1 MKKALTDTG
10 LIKKADEAG
19 ARKRKSS
26 GKKGG
31 KAAPSSV
38 SAPKARKTKSKP
50 KKTAEPK
57 KPRKQGGKGR
67 PFQAHSWPTYAP
79 GNKAPRSYSEEELKG
94 IVKKAAKAANTRLRT
109 LEKKGLADKAPAYKS
124 ISGMLKM
131 ERPRFKESTAKMSK
145 EELTK
150 EFLKLRDFI
159 GMKTSTMTGYKEWNE
174 NKVQAA
180 RDMGFTG
187 TPDELAY
194 LFNRYMTDKYEA
206 LFGSDI
212 IYQSIVSNNIDKLG
226 LEQIGKE
233 YQANIEKIFHRENG
247 CCNYTEHDRGESNA
261 VQSRY

>member
-1 MKKALTDTG
+1 MKKAKTDTG
-10 LIKKADEAG
+10 LVKKAPD
-19 ARKRKSS
+19 ARARTS
-26 GKKGG
+26 KKTGE
-31 KAAPSSV
+31 KAL
-38 SAPKARKTKSKP
+38 SAKKTKARNAKT
-50 KKTAEPK
+50 TEAK

-124 ISGMLKM
+124 ISGILKR
-131 ERPRFKESTAKMSK
+131 ERPRFKEYTAKMSK

-150 EFLKLRDFI
+150 EFLKLREFM

-187 TPDELAY
+187 TPEELAY
-194 LFNRYMTDKYEA
+194 LFNRYMTEKNEA

-212 IYQSIVSNNIDKLG
+212 IYQAIVSNNIDKLE

-233 YQANIEKIFHRENG
+233 YQANIEKDIS
-247 CCNYTEHDRGESNA
+247 RGERLLQLYRA
-261 VQSRY
+261 RQGKK

>member
-19 ARKRKSS
+19 ATKRKSS

-31 KAAPSSV
+31 KAAR
-38 SAPKARKTKSKP
+38 SAPKAKS
-50 KKTAEPK
+50 TEPK

-67 PFQAHSWPTYAP
+67 PFQAHGWPTYAP

-109 LEKKGLADKAPAYKS
+109 LEKKGLADKAPAYRS
-124 ISGMLKM
+124 ISGILKM
-131 ERPRFKESTAKMSK
+131 ERPRFKESTVKMTK

-150 EFLKLRDFI
+150 EFLKLREFM

-187 TPDELAY
+187 TPEELAY
-194 LFNRYMTDKYEA
+194 LFNRYLTEKNEA

-212 IYQSIVSNNIDKLG
+212 IYQAIVSNNIDKLE
-226 LEQIGKE
+226 LEKIGKE
-233 YQANIEKIFHRENG
+233 YQANIEKDISQ
-247 CCNYTEHDRGESNA
+247 GERLLQLYRA
-261 VQSRY
+261 RQGRK

>member
-19 ARKRKSS
+19 ATKRKSS

-38 SAPKARKTKSKP
+38 SAPKARKTKSEP

-124 ISGMLKM
+124 ISGILKM
-131 ERPRFKESTAKMSK
+131 ERPRFKESTAKMTK

-150 EFLKLRDFI
+150 EFLKLREFM
-159 GMKTSTMTGYKEWNE
+159 GMKTSTMTGYKDWNE

-187 TPDELAY
+187 TPEELAY
-194 LFNRYMTDKYEA
+194 LFNRYMTEKNEA

-212 IYQSIVSNNIDKLG
+212 IYQEIVTNNIDKLE

-233 YQANIEKIFHRENG
+233 YQANLEKDISQ
-247 CCNYTEHDRGESNA
+247 GERLLQLYRA
-261 VQSRY
+261 RQRRK

>member
-10 LIKKADEAG
+10 LVKKADEAG
-19 ARKRKSS
+19 ATKRKSS

-31 KAAPSSV
+31 KAAR
-38 SAPKARKTKSKP
+38 SAPKA
-50 KKTAEPK
+50 KKTTAKAAKSTEPK

-67 PFQAHSWPTYAP
+67 PFQAHGWPTYAP
-79 GNKAPRSYSEEELKG
+79 GNKAPRSYSEEELKA

-124 ISGMLKM
+124 ISGILKM
-131 ERPRFKESTAKMSK
+131 ERPRFKESTVKMTK

-150 EFLKLRDFI
+150 EFLKLREFM

-187 TPDELAY
+187 TPEELAY
-194 LFNRYMTDKYEA
+194 LFNRYMTEKNEA

-212 IYQSIVSNNIDKLG
+212 IYQAIVSNNIDKLE
-226 LEQIGKE
+226 LERIGKE
-233 YQANIEKIFHRENG
+233 YQANIEKDISQ
-247 CCNYTEHDRGESNA
+247 GERLLQLYRA
-261 VQSRY
+261 RQGRK

>member
-1 MKKALTDTG
+1 MKKA
-10 LIKKADEAG
+10 
-19 ARKRKSS
+19 RKQ
-26 GKKGG
+26 GG
-31 KAAPSSV
+31 KAAPS
-38 SAPKARKTKSKP
+38 APKAKNTTAKAAKS
-50 KKTAEPK
+50 TEPK

-67 PFQAHSWPTYAP
+67 PFQAHGWPTYAP

-124 ISGMLKM
+124 ISGILKK
-131 ERPRFKESTAKMSK
+131 ERPRFKESTAKMTK

-150 EFLKLRDFI
+150 EFLKLREFM

-194 LFNRYMTDKYEA
+194 LFNRYMTEKNEA

-212 IYQSIVSNNIDKLG
+212 IYQAIVSNNIDKLE

-233 YQANIEKIFHRENG
+233 YQANLEKDIS
-247 CCNYTEHDRGESNA
+247 RGERLLQLYRA
-261 VQSRY
+261 RQGRK

>member
-10 LIKKADEAG
+10 LVKKADEAG
-19 ARKRKSS
+19 ATKRKSS

-31 KAAPSSV
+31 KAAPS
-38 SAPKARKTKSKP
+38 APKA
-50 KKTAEPK
+50 KKTTAKAAKSTEPK

-67 PFQAHSWPTYAP
+67 PYQAHSWPTYAP
-79 GNKAPRSYSEEELKG
+79 GNKAPRSYSEEELKA

-109 LEKKGLADKAPAYKS
+109 LEKKGLAEKAPAYKS
-124 ISGMLKM
+124 ISGILKM
-131 ERPRFKESTAKMSK
+131 ERPRFKESTVKMSK

-150 EFLKLRDFI
+150 EFLKLREFM

-194 LFNRYMTDKYEA
+194 LFNRYMTEKNEA

-212 IYQSIVSNNIDKLG
+212 IYQAIVSNKIDKLE
-226 LEQIGKE
+226 LEKIGQD
-233 YQANIEKIFHRENG
+233 YQANLKKDISQ
-247 CCNYTEHDRGESNA
+247 GERLLQLYRA
-261 VQSRY
+261 RQGRK

>member
-19 ARKRKSS
+19 ATKRKSS

-31 KAAPSSV
+31 KAASSSV
-38 SAPKARKTKSKP
+38 SAPKARKTTSKRKKTSKP

-57 KPRKQGGKGR
+57 KPRKQGGTGR

-124 ISGMLKM
+124 ISGILKM
-131 ERPRFKESTAKMSK
+131 ERPRFKESTAKMTK

-150 EFLKLRDFI
+150 EFLKLREFM

-194 LFNRYMTDKYEA
+194 LFNRYMTEKNEA

-212 IYQSIVSNNIDKLG
+212 IYQAIVSNNIDKLE

-233 YQANIEKIFHRENG
+233 YQANLEKDISQ
-247 CCNYTEHDRGESNA
+247 GERLLQLYRA
-261 VQSRY
+261 RQGRK

>member
-1 MKKALTDTG
+1 MKKAKTDTG
-10 LIKKADEAG
+10 LIKKAPD
-19 ARKRKSS
+19 ARARTS
-26 GKKGG
+26 KKTGET
-31 KAAPSSV
+31 AL
-38 SAPKARKTKSKP
+38 SAKKTKARSAKTTEAKDA
-50 KKTAEPK
+50 KTTEAK

-79 GNKAPRSYSEEELKG
+79 GNKAPRSYSEEELKS

-124 ISGMLKM
+124 ISGILKM
-131 ERPRFKESTAKMSK
+131 ERPRFKESTVKMSK

-150 EFLKLRDFI
+150 EFLKLREFM

-187 TPDELAY
+187 TPEELAY
-194 LFNRYMTDKYEA
+194 LFNRYMTEKNEA

-212 IYQSIVSNNIDKLG
+212 IYQAIVSNNIDKLE

-233 YQANIEKIFHRENG
+233 YQANLEKDISQ
-247 CCNYTEHDRGESNA
+247 GERLLQLYRA
-261 VQSRY
+261 RQRRK

>member
-10 LIKKADEAG
+10 LVKKADEAG

-31 KAAPSSV
+31 KAAR
-38 SAPKARKTKSKP
+38 SAHKA
-50 KKTAEPK
+50 KKTTAKAAKSTEPK

-67 PFQAHSWPTYAP
+67 PYQPHSWPTYAP
-79 GNKAPRSYSEEELKG
+79 GNKAPRSYSEEELKA

-109 LEKKGLADKAPAYKS
+109 LEKKGIADKAPAYRS
-124 ISGMLKM
+124 ISGILKM
-131 ERPRFKESTAKMSK
+131 ERPRFKESTVKMSK

-150 EFLKLRDFI
+150 EFLKLREFM
-159 GMKTSTMTGYKEWNE
+159 GMKTSTMTGYKDWNE

-187 TPDELAY
+187 TPEELAY
-194 LFNRYMTDKYEA
+194 LFNRYMTDKNEA

-212 IYQSIVSNNIDKLG
+212 IYQAIVSNNIDKLE

-233 YQANIEKIFHRENG
+233 YQANIEKDIS
-247 CCNYTEHDRGESNA
+247 RGERLLQLYRA
-261 VQSRY
+261 RQGRK

>member
-1 MKKALTDTG
+1 MKKAKTDTG
-10 LIKKADEAG
+10 LVKKAPD
-19 ARKRKSS
+19 ARARTS
-26 GKKGG
+26 KKTGG
-31 KAAPSSV
+31 KAL
-38 SAPKARKTKSKP
+38 SAKKTKARNAKTTEARDA
-50 KKTAEPK
+50 KTTEAK

-124 ISGMLKM
+124 ISGILKM

-150 EFLKLRDFI
+150 AFLKLREFM

-187 TPDELAY
+187 TPEELAY
-194 LFNRYMTDKYEA
+194 LFNRYMTEKNEA

-212 IYQSIVSNNIDKLG
+212 IYQSIVSNNIDKLE

-233 YQANIEKIFHRENG
+233 YQANIEKDIS
-247 CCNYTEHDRGESNA
+247 RGERLLQLYRA
-261 VQSRY
+261 RQGKK

>member
-1 MKKALTDTG
+1 MKKVLT
-10 LIKKADEAG
+10 DEAG
-19 ARKRKSS
+19 ATKRKSS

-94 IVKKAAKAANTRLRT
+94 IVRKAAKAANTRLRT
-109 LEKKGLADKAPAYKS
+109 LEKKGLADKVPAYKS
-124 ISGMLKM
+124 ISGILKM
-131 ERPRFKESTAKMSK
+131 ERPRFKESTAKMTK

-150 EFLKLRDFI
+150 EFLKLREFM

-174 NKVQAA
+174 NKLQAA

-187 TPDELAY
+187 TSEELAY
-194 LFNRYMTDKYEA
+194 LFNRYMTEKNEA

-212 IYQSIVSNNIDKLG
+212 IYQAIVSNNIDKLE

-233 YQANIEKIFHRENG
+233 YQANLEKDIS
-247 CCNYTEHDRGESNA
+247 RGERLLQLYRA
-261 VQSRY
+261 RQGRK

>member
-1 MKKALTDTG
+1 MKKAKTDTG
-10 LIKKADEAG
+10 LVKKAPD
-19 ARKRKSS
+19 ARARTS
-26 GKKGG
+26 KKTGE
-31 KAAPSSV
+31 KAL
-38 SAPKARKTKSKP
+38 SAKKTKARSAKTTEAKDA
-50 KKTAEPK
+50 KTTEPK

-109 LEKKGLADKAPAYKS
+109 IEKKGLADKVPAYRS
-124 ISGMLKM
+124 ISGILKM
-131 ERPRFKESTAKMSK
+131 ERPRFKESTVKMSK

-150 EFLKLRDFI
+150 EFFKLREFM

-194 LFNRYMTDKYEA
+194 LFNRYMTDKNEA

-212 IYQSIVSNNIDKLG
+212 IYQAIVSNNIDKLE
-226 LEQIGKE
+226 LEQIGKD
-233 YQANIEKIFHRENG
+233 YQVNLEKDISQ
-247 CCNYTEHDRGESNA
+247 GERLLQLYRA
-261 VQSRY
+261 RQRKK

>member
-38 SAPKARKTKSKP
+38 SAPKP

-124 ISGMLKM
+124 ISGILKM
-131 ERPRFKESTAKMSK
+131 ERPRFRESTAKMSK

-150 EFLKLRDFI
+150 EFLKLREFM

-187 TPDELAY
+187 TPEELAY
-194 LFNRYMTDKYEA
+194 LFNRYMTEKNEA

-212 IYQSIVSNNIDKLG
+212 IYQAIVSNNIDKLE

-233 YQANIEKIFHRENG
+233 YQANIEKDIS
-247 CCNYTEHDRGESNA
+247 RGERLLQLYRA
-261 VQSRY
+261 RQGKK

>member
-1 MKKALTDTG
+1 MKKAKTDTG
-10 LIKKADEAG
+10 LVKKAPD
-19 ARKRKSS
+19 ARARTS
-26 GKKGG
+26 KKTGG
-31 KAAPSSV
+31 KAL
-38 SAPKARKTKSKP
+38 SAKKTKARNAKTTEARDA
-50 KKTAEPK
+50 KTTEAK

-124 ISGMLKM
+124 ITGILKM

-150 EFLKLRDFI
+150 EFLKLREFM

-187 TPDELAY
+187 TPEELAY
-194 LFNRYMTDKYEA
+194 LFNRYMTEKNEA

-212 IYQSIVSNNIDKLG
+212 IYQSIVSNNIDKLE

-233 YQANIEKIFHRENG
+233 YQANIEKDIS
-247 CCNYTEHDRGESNA
+247 RGERLLQLYRA
-261 VQSRY
+261 RQGKK

>member
-67 PFQAHSWPTYAP
+67 PFQAHGWPTYAP
-79 GNKAPRSYSEEELKG
+79 GNKAPRSYSEEELKS

-124 ISGMLKM
+124 ISGILKT
-131 ERPRFKESTAKMSK
+131 ERPRFKESTAKMTK

-150 EFLKLRDFI
+150 EFLKLREFM

-187 TPDELAY
+187 TPEELAY
-194 LFNRYMTDKYEA
+194 LFNRYMTEKNEA

-212 IYQSIVSNNIDKLG
+212 IYQAIVSNNIDKLE
-226 LEQIGKE
+226 LEKIGKE
-233 YQANIEKIFHRENG
+233 YQANIEKDIS
-247 CCNYTEHDRGESNA
+247 RGERLLQLYRA
-261 VQSRY
+261 RQGKK